1 MSIVISRACTRSSTL
16 TPRVGAQAGVQLAV
30 ADVHRVDVRRAPL
43 EQTIGEAAGR
53 RAGVDGA
60 AALDDDGEAF
70 ECRLELLPAAADE
83 RRRRADQR
91 DGLVGRNE
99 AGRLVGRCTGD
110 EDGPRFDG
118 VARVLA

>member
-1 MSIVISRACTRSSTL
+1 MHTL
-16 TPRVGAQAGVQLAV
+16 EHAHARVGAQTGVQLAV

-70 ECRLELLPAAADE
+70 ERRLELLPAAADE

-99 AGRLVGRCTGD
+99 AGRLVGRRTGD